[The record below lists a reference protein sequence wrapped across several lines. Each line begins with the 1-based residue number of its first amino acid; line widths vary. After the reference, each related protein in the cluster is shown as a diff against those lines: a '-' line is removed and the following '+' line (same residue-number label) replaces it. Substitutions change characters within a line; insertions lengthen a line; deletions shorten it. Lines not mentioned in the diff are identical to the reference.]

1 MQTVRRQA
9 NVRDSSSSLRLTL
22 QTFVDEP
29 MSTDLP
35 KIVVAP
41 VEHRIFIVYAK
52 HDSMDVGHC
61 ESSARQAPAAKW

>member
-1 MQTVRRQA
+1 MVYCQCLFHVTA
-9 NVRDSSSSLRLTL
+9 L
-22 QTFVDEP
+22 EP